1 MTELFAFKL
10 ATVFSAGFLTSISP
24 CVYPTLPL
32 TVSFLT
38 FQAKNSS
45 SKTPTVLFFLGQTL
59 SYVFLGFLAV
69 KMSEVFGFSSQSFA
83 LNVVLAVL
91 LGIMAVFSIVGFVPK
106 RMATGMGRLQKRIEM
121 LSTVFRFAPFF
132 IGFGA
137 ALVASPCTSPVLGS
151 VLLSVS
157 RDPWSIKT
165 FFEMLAYAVGASL
178 LVLILG
184 LGLMRAKHL
193 PRSGAWL
200 HSVHRLTGVLILTG
214 AFYYS
219 YRAFELY

>member
-10 ATVFSAGFLTSISP
+10 ATVFGAGFLTSISP

-38 FQAKNSS
+38 YQAKTSS
-45 SKTPTVLFFLGQTL
+45 SKTPTLLFFLGQTL

-69 KMSEVFGFSSQSFA
+69 KLGEIFGFSSQSFYLNLFLAA
-83 LNVVLAVL
+83 LLIL
-91 LGIMAVFSIVGFVPK
+91 MAAISLTGYVPQGLTN
-106 RMATGMGRLQKRIEM
+106 RMGRLQKKVED
-121 LSTVFRFAPFF
+121 LSSVFKLAPFF

-151 VLLSVS
+151 VLASVS

-165 FFEMLAYAVGASL
+165 FFEMLAYALGASL
-178 LVLILG
+178 LVLVLG
-184 LGLMRAKHL
+184 LGLIRAKNL
-193 PRSGAWL
+193 PRSGGWL
-200 HSVHRLTGVLILTG
+200 KSVHKATGVLILFA